1 MSANNINCVV
11 VNGRLTE
18 DPKIHPTSGEKVY
31 AILRVAINRRV
42 GDGKRTIYYDVKVWN
57 GLAKACVKHLGKG
70 SLISAQGHLDQY
82 DNPETKERWNFITA
96 EQVEFCAQPKGKDKG
111 GEDE

>member
-1 MSANNINCVV
+1 MSSNNINSVV
-11 VNGRLTE
+11 ANGRLTE
-18 DPKIHPTSGEKVY
+18 APKLYDTTGEKVY

-42 GDGKRTIYYDVKVWN
+42 GDGQRTIYYDVKVWN

-82 DNPETKERWNFITA
+82 DNPETGERWNFITA
-96 EQVEFCAQPKGKDKG
+96 EQVEFCAQPKSKAKD